1 MNIEDTFVHNGLEYT
16 VVSIPEEGRVNG
28 RGQRTIV
35 DSSPEVPDR
44 IMYEMISILVVDITP

>member
-1 MNIEDTFVHNGLEYT
+1 MNIGSTFVHNGLEYI
-16 VVSIPEEGRVNG
+16 VVSIPEEGRVIG

-44 IMYEMISILVVDITP
+44 IMYAMISVLVSDITP